1 MDMTWA
7 SKEQLDKNTLQF
19 NAKLPS
25 SIPRILQWSNG
36 KTWPWEMSGVFKI
49 PPCWIIANAS
59 LCGKTDEKFHKEGLQ
74 WDKQENDHF

>member
-36 KTWPWEMSGVFKI
+36 KIWP
-49 PPCWIIANAS
+49 
-59 LCGKTDEKFHKEGLQ
+59 
-74 WDKQENDHF
+74 